1 MSDKEKLKF
10 TKTITKSENE
20 NPQQTA
26 EHIRRQR
33 IKENLIKKFN
43 LSEDEAEEKL
53 RELEGK
59 SWNKTPA
66 RSPKNENN
74 NLKQQKTTLR
84 RPKNYTDSETIIPQH
99 VLDRQKDG
107 VKQGKQKQQKK
118 QPQKQTPQ
126 QKPKQQKT
134 QPKQQPTKEQPQQKQ
149 KQQKTQPKQQ
159 PTKEQPQQ
167 KQKQQK
173 KQPKQQ
179 PTKEQPQQKQKQKQ
193 QKKQPKQE
201 KPQKIEQPQKQT
213 PQQKPKQHKKQPK
226 QEKPQKIEQP
236 PKKQP
241 PIEQK
246 QPKQEKPQKIE
257 QPPIEQKQPKQE
269 KPQKIEQPPIEQKQ
283 PKQEKP
289 TPQEKISAEEE
300 YLKDFTNQDTQK
312 KAKKSRFSKLFNRKK
327 KEEEIKQPEPLKIEE
342 NNQDIDAILG
352 DIVPNYS
359 QEVSIELKDVNLS
372 FQVYEDQIDNLKE
385 QVIRTLKRNKSKAKT
400 VHVLKDISFKIY
412 QGEKVGVIGYNAAGK
427 STLLKLIVGSYTA
440 DSGTVIANGKIS
452 PLLTLGAGFDNNF
465 SGAKNIYLNGAIL
478 GYDREFIESKYDEIV
493 EFADIGESINY
504 PIRNYSSG
512 MKAKLGFSI
521 ATIVD
526 PDILIIDEIL
536 GVGDINFKRKSKDK
550 MKSLMGG
557 KTTVLLVSHS
567 IGQIRDICDKAI
579 WIDQGRVRE
588 IGEVNEV
595 CDHYEKDSKKATKEQ
610 LKNIQFN

>member
-53 RELEGK
+53 KELEGK

-126 QKPKQQKT
+126 QKPKQQK
-134 QPKQQPTKEQPQQKQ
+134 K
-149 KQQKTQPKQQ
+149 QPKQQ

-179 PTKEQPQQKQKQKQ
+179 PTKEQPQQKQKQQKKQQKKQPKQEKPQKIEQPQQKQKQ

-213 PQQKPKQHKKQPK
+213 PQQKPKQ
-226 QEKPQKIEQP
+226 QK
-236 PKKQP
+236 
-241 PIEQK
+241 
-246 QPKQEKPQKIE
+246 
-257 QPPIEQKQPKQE
+257 KQPKQE

-536 GVGDINFKRKSKDK
+536 GVGDINFKRKSRDK

>member
-193 QKKQPKQE
+193 QK
-201 KPQKIEQPQKQT
+201 
-213 PQQKPKQHKKQPK
+213 
-226 QEKPQKIEQP
+226 
-236 PKKQP
+236 
-241 PIEQK
+241 
-246 QPKQEKPQKIE
+246 
-257 QPPIEQKQPKQE
+257 KQPKQE

>member
-53 RELEGK
+53 KELEGK

-126 QKPKQQKT
+126 QKPKQQK
-134 QPKQQPTKEQPQQKQ
+134 
-149 KQQKTQPKQQ
+149 
-159 PTKEQPQQ
+159 
-167 KQKQQK
+167 
-173 KQPKQQ
+173 
-179 PTKEQPQQKQKQKQ
+179 
-193 QKKQPKQE
+193 KQPKQE
-201 KPQKIEQPQKQT
+201 KQ
-213 PQQKPKQHKKQPK
+213 
-226 QEKPQKIEQP
+226 QKIEQP
-236 PKKQP
+236 PKK
-241 PIEQK
+241 
-246 QPKQEKPQKIE
+246 
-257 QPPIEQKQPKQE
+257 
-269 KPQKIEQPPIEQKQ
+269 QPPIEQKQ

-385 QVIRTLKRNKSKAKT
+385 QVIRTLRRNKSKAKT

-536 GVGDINFKRKSKDK
+536 GVGDINFKRKSRDK